1 MPVTDSFETL
11 SADQFAALL
20 VGHASVVERLRLPGR
35 FVAETALVYPG
46 KGPVTVYIT
55 SDGGTVRF
63 SDGGGLMRYLESQ
76 GMDLS
81 LDLVVGKTVFHALKE
96 TPGCGAAEGEV
107 YLESTP
113 EQAGTDL
120 WRFLQVLVE
129 MVGLRHSKYKDALV
143 QLTRVSESRSGGWD
157 RSPE

>member
-63 SDGGGLMRYLESQ
+63 SDAGGLMRYLESQ

-81 LDLVVGKTVFHALKE
+81 QDLVVGKTVFHALKE